1 MSQPAIYP
9 SSGTPAIDMRSDT
22 VTQPTAAMREA
33 MATAIVGDDVYG
45 DDPTVIE
52 LESLAADMLGK
63 EAALFVP
70 TGNFGN
76 QLAIFT
82 HCRRG
87 DEVIVGDDSH
97 IVWHENG
104 AAAVIAG
111 VQLRTIASDRGTIA
125 PAEIAARIRVG
136 EDIHIPRTGLI
147 CLENAHS
154 NGRVVPLDA
163 MAATAELARDHG
175 IPIHLD
181 GARVFNAA
189 AYLGCAAREITQY
202 ADTVMC
208 CLSKGLAAP
217 IGSIV
222 AGPAAFIARARYNR
236 KLLGGG
242 WRQAGVLAAPGIIAL
257 TEMTKR
263 LGEDHA
269 NARYLAERLMDIPGV
284 RVDRESVHINM
295 VWYGLPEGVAPATIT
310 DALAAVG
317 IKASGPYGGQLR
329 LMTHW
334 QIDRDSIDTAVAAI
348 RRAIEGEDT

>member
-1 MSQPAIYP
+1 MQLF
-9 SSGTPAIDMRSDT
+9 DMRSDT
-22 VTQPTAAMREA
+22 VTQPTPAMRKA
-33 MATAIVGDDVYG
+33 MATAVVGDDVYG

-52 LESLAADMLGK
+52 LETLAADMLGK

-97 IVWHENG
+97 IVWHEN
-104 AAAVIAG
+104 AATAVIAG
-111 VQLRTIASDRGTIA
+111 VQLRTIASDRGELA
-125 PAEIAARIRVG
+125 PADIEARIRIG
-136 EDIHIPRTGLI
+136 SDIHIPRTGLI

-154 NGRVVPLDA
+154 NGRVIPIET
-163 MAATAELARDHG
+163 MAATAEIARTHEV
-175 IPIHLD
+175 PVHLD

-189 AYLGCAAREITQY
+189 AYLGCDVRQITPH

-217 IGSIV
+217 VGSIL
-222 AGPAAFIARARYNR
+222 AGPSEFIARARYNR

-242 WRQAGVLAAPGIIAL
+242 WRQAGVIAAAGILAL
-257 TEMTKR
+257 TDMTKR

-269 NARYLAERLMDIPGV
+269 NARYLASRLAEVPGLV
-284 RVDRESVHINM
+284 VDVEDVHINM
-295 VWYGLPEGVAPATIT
+295 VWYGLPA
-310 DALAAVG
+310 
-317 IKASGPYGGQLR
+317 
-329 LMTHW
+329 
-334 QIDRDSIDTAVAAI
+334 
-348 RRAIEGEDT
+348 